1 MLRILGWSLEA
12 DPAPLHL
19 CCVLLVR
26 NEPQVLPTHKGHAYC
41 ACYCRLCLQE
51 RADPW
56 IEHSTHRR
64 MEAWDHEET
73 CQTRYGDSVQ
83 LWTGREDTRPMAGN
97 LAWVWEVA
105 HGFM

>member
-1 MLRILGWSLEA
+1 
-12 DPAPLHL
+12 
-19 CCVLLVR
+19 
-26 NEPQVLPTHKGHAYC
+26 
-41 ACYCRLCLQE
+41 
-51 RADPW
+51 
-56 IEHSTHRR
+56 